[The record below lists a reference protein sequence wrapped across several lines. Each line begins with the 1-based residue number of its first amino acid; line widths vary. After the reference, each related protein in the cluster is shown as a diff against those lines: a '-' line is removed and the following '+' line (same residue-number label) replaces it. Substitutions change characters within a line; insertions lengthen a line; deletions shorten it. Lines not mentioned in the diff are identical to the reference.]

1 MSSVRSTTGGNLAG
15 NGEGALDFGGMG
27 GGGPIFGVG
36 GNAFALGT
44 GSGFVKGMRHKAKVK

>member
-1 MSSVRSTTGGNLAG
+1 MRSTTGGNLAG